1 MSSFK
6 YMNYVSLGYFC
17 GIANDLEKLGLRNQ
31 SYPFDWGISELSKVI
46 YALEHQFND
55 FMEYNNMS
63 QSVNFREH
71 YRDDKYDFYF
81 FHDFNK
87 YKSFDEQYNSVKKK
101 YERRINRLL
110 ENIKTP
116 TLFIRYIST
125 ESMDENGNAVELKWI
140 EENYNYIVKVLK
152 SYNKDN
158 QIIFVGDETLHSEQI
173 KIYNVKKD
181 IGDTVARSPIYCNNE
196 LYLFFERVEF
206 PNKENNIQRYKDKQ
220 KKENKLKERIK
231 RKMINF
237 LYPKIYKE
245 YNYYKVYNIPN
256 R

>member
-1 MSSFK
+1 
-6 YMNYVSLGYFC
+6 
-17 GIANDLEKLGLRNQ
+17 
-31 SYPFDWGISELSKVI
+31 
-46 YALEHQFND
+46 
-55 FMEYNNMS
+55 
-63 QSVNFREH
+63 
-71 YRDDKYDFYF
+71 
-81 FHDFNK
+81 
-87 YKSFDEQYNSVKKK
+87 
-101 YERRINRLL
+101 
-110 ENIKTP
+110 
-116 TLFIRYIST
+116 
-125 ESMDENGNAVELKWI
+125 MDENGNAVELKWI
-140 EENYNYIVKVLK
+140 EENYNYIIKVLK

-196 LYLFFERVEF
+196 LYLFFERVDF

-220 KKENKLKERIK
+220 KKENKLKERLK

-245 YNYYKVYNIPN
+245 YNYYKVYNMPN